1 MLSNRQVKRM
11 YRNRNAKGRKRS
23 LIWKIL
29 TASLGDDEDNC

>member
-1 MLSNRQVKRM
+1 MISNRQAKYM
-11 YRNRNAKGRKRS
+11 YRNSSAKGRKRG